1 MSVKIIREVIRIDL
15 EDYIRGLKENP
26 GYIDGSKTFPESSE
40 SRGLYAYR
48 TVEEAEAETDRTLHL
63 EITESEAVIEYERIA
78 ADEWDEECNLPEDV
92 AFREAVF
99 EGVSYPIGDDLYSED
114 CYEAILKSLGM
125 TAEAGTEEE

>member
-1 MSVKIIREVIRIDL
+1 MSIRIIREVIRIDL

-26 GYIDGSKTFPESSE
+26 GYIDGSKTFLESSE
-40 SRGLYAYR
+40 SRGLYACK
-48 TVEEAEAETDRTLHL
+48 TVEEAEAEIDRTLHL

-78 ADEWDEECNLPEDV
+78 ADEWDEERNDLPEDV
-92 AFREAVF
+92 AFREAEF

-125 TAEAGTEEE
+125 KAGTEEEE